1 MYRNGTAHLSLC
13 VESVTK
19 PSGTIQV
26 LKGFLYNNG
35 TAAACDVRLRAVN
48 APGVVEL
55 WPEWGPSAS
64 YELFFNPKQVTSVGM
79 TLKPNADGS
88 LPSVEVY
95 SFHTCGEEGRNT
107 NLIVQKEPMTCVQQ
121 CLQRVEHEEGLGGRG
136 LHASTPSVILNQTLH
151 APHYFAAPWSCP
163 RPRCRCRPCS
173 TGALPRRPSSPTS
186 SRTG

>member
-1 MYRNGTAHLSLC
+1 MHEVVLTLNALPMCIPPIRPTHPSSQPSLFFSSPVAPEECAVYRNGTAHLSLC

-95 SFHTCGEEGRNT
+95 SFHTCGEEGRKT
-107 NLIVQKEPMTCVQQ
+107 NLNVQKEPMTCVMIY
-121 CLQRVEHEEGLGGRG
+121 
-136 LHASTPSVILNQTLH
+136 A
-151 APHYFAAPWSCP
+151 
-163 RPRCRCRPCS
+163 
-173 TGALPRRPSSPTS
+173 
-186 SRTG
+186 